1 MILIVCNEFKWS
13 LYIVDPKLKT
23 SPRGHPPSQKPKTK
37 NLKLA
42 GKQGAG
48 VTSSG
53 SENSFME
60 EMIPTEEAVA
70 DNVGIIYIIVGC
82 SLGLVIIVAA
92 LASAAYVRT
101 KKGRITAESNGF
113 LHVYVHPVLQFFL
126 NFYTFPQE
134 SWSSSYNSESN
145 FEAGA

>member
-1 MILIVCNEFKWS
+1 
-13 LYIVDPKLKT
+13 
-23 SPRGHPPSQKPKTK
+23 
-37 NLKLA
+37 
-42 GKQGAG
+42 
-48 VTSSG
+48 
-53 SENSFME
+53 ME

-113 LHVYVHPVLQFFL
+113 LHVYVFPLSPLLYFILFKSNGCNSKVRVILSAGLSVTLSSISLIGKLCNYPIVLD
-126 NFYTFPQE
+126 E
-134 SWSSSYNSESN
+134 SGKSRPCLRPS
-145 FEAGA
+145 